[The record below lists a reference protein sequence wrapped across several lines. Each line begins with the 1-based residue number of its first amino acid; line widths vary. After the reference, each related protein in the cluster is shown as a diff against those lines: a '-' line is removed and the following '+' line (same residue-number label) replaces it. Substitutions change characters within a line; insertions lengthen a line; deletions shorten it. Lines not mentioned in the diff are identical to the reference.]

1 MPMSKDNE
9 FTHFGFDKVR
19 ASDKAKK
26 VANVFNSVAANYDV
40 MNDLMSLGTHRILK
54 RIAANQTKLQTG
66 EKVLDLAGGT
76 GDMALLLHRIVSPS
90 GLVLICDIN
99 QNMLKK
105 GRERLVDKGIIR
117 GIGYVQAD
125 GEKLTFKKNSFDA
138 ITVSFGIRN
147 FTNKQRALESM
158 LEVLDYGGRLTIL
171 EFSRPTNPT
180 ISKAYRSFSGLWP
193 KLGKFI
199 TGDESSYKYLIESI
213 QMHPDQQT
221 LSDMISR
228 AGFKNVECLSLL
240 GGIVAIHSAL
250 KTR

>member
-1 MPMSKDNE
+1 MSKDNG

-19 ASDKAKK
+19 ASEKAKK
-26 VANVFNSVAANYDV
+26 VADVFNSVSENYDI

-54 RIAANQTKLQTG
+54 RIAANQTKLQPG

-76 GDMALLLHRIVSPS
+76 GDMALLLHRIVSPL
-90 GLVLICDIN
+90 GTVFICDIN
-99 QNMLKK
+99 RNMLIK
-105 GRERLVDKGIIR
+105 GRERLVNKGIIS
-117 GIGYVQAD
+117 GTEYVQAD
-125 GEKLTFKKNSFDA
+125 GEKLSFKKNSFDA

-147 FTNKQRALESM
+147 FTNKQSALESM
-158 LEVLDYGGRLTIL
+158 LEVLDYGGRLVIL
-171 EFSRPTNPT
+171 EFSRPTNPK
-180 ISKAYRSFSGLWP
+180 ISKAYNSFSGLWP

-199 TGDESSYKYLIESI
+199 TGDESSYKYLVESI
-213 QMHPDQQT
+213 QMHPDQET
-221 LSDMISR
+221 MSGMISQ